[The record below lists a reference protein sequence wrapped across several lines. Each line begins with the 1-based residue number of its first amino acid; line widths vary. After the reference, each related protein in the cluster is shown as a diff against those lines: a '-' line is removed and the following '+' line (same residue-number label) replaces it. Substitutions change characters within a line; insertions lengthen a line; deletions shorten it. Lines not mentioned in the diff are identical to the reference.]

1 MNEKQYENPV
11 EGYPAPG
18 GEDGDGG
25 GDDGGL
31 RDRLGLGLLR
41 LAVHLPDHLV
51 DVNDLVLGL
60 LQHLLGWQT
69 GSVARVPVAEADSC
83 PHNVNRVLAANSSSV
98 PVVMASPC
106 KRWSLRAPSTD
117 CLELREGGKGGD
129 AGHMGGIWTGRHVA
143 KGG

>member
-41 LAVHLPDHLV
+41 LAVHLPDHLIMV
-51 DVNDLVLGL
+51 MMMMMVTMMVMMMVMMMMTLVMM
-60 LQHLLGWQT
+60 T
-69 GSVARVPVAEADSC
+69 M
-83 PHNVNRVLAANSSSV
+83 
-98 PVVMASPC
+98 VMRRRRI
-106 KRWSLRAPSTD
+106 KQLFSLY
-117 CLELREGGKGGD
+117 GF
-129 AGHMGGIWTGRHVA
+129 
-143 KGG
+143 